1 MAHPQMYDDDDP
13 ALARLRA
20 IALAFPE
27 ATEKMTFGRPTFR
40 AGKIFAYYGQ
50 GQTGHPR
57 PASIQILPEDDE
69 RLALLAD
76 PRFYIPSYIGPY
88 GWVGLDLGLAEP
100 DWQEIAE
107 LVDSSY
113 RRIAPARL
121 LAVLLEQGSPAGPI
135 PGPRLGPAR
144 HPEQ

>member
-1 MAHPQMYDDDDP
+1 MAHPQMYDDADP

-27 ATEKMTFGRPTFR
+27 AVEKMAFGRPTFR
-40 AGKIFAYYGQ
+40 AGRIFAYYGQ

-57 PASIQILPEDDE
+57 PASIQILPDE
-69 RLALLAD
+69 AERPALLAD
-76 PRFYIPSYIGPY
+76 PRCYIPSYIGPY
-88 GWVGLDLGLAEP
+88 GWLGLDLSVADP

-121 LAVLLEQGSPAGPI
+121 LAVLAERGSPADRSMDP
-135 PGPRLGPAR
+135 PER

>member
-1 MAHPQMYDDDDP
+1 MPHPQMYDDDDP
-13 ALARLRA
+13 QLGRLRA

-27 ATEKMTFGRPTFR
+27 AVEKMAFGRPTFR

-57 PASIQILPEDDE
+57 PESIQILPDE
-69 RLALLAD
+69 AERPALLAD

-88 GWVGLDLGLAEP
+88 GWLGLDLSMGEP

-107 LVDSSY
+107 LIDSSY

-121 LAVLLEQGSPAGPI
+121 IALLEAAGSPAGVTRSNNH
-135 PGPRLGPAR
+135 PRDGR
-144 HPEQ
+144 